1 MIVCDT
7 CSLINLQKAEA
18 LHLGVDMPCAKFC
31 VGQVVVSEL
40 QTDVHVDM
48 DWQSRCVLIE
58 PDVDIARLASA
69 LNKFGLG
76 PGETETLL
84 LAKREGF
91 CVLCDDRR
99 ARKVM
104 EQELGG
110 HRLAGS
116 LGWLTHLVKNARL
129 SAEDAFSRYE
139 KMQSLGAFVPRLS
152 NAEFIH
158 IVSDESIKWPCSD
171 TCLSG

>member
-1 MIVCDT
+1 
-7 CSLINLQKAEA
+7 
-18 LHLGVDMPCAKFC
+18 
-31 VGQVVVSEL
+31 
-40 QTDVHVDM
+40 M

-110 HRLAGS
+110 HRL
-116 LGWLTHLVKNARL
+116 
-129 SAEDAFSRYE
+129 
-139 KMQSLGAFVPRLS
+139 
-152 NAEFIH
+152 
-158 IVSDESIKWPCSD
+158 
-171 TCLSG
+171 